1 MLEGLKEWALELVN
15 SYGQLGLFVVAF
27 AESSFFPIPPD
38 VLIIALVLPPTNA
51 NPFITGLVC
60 TVGSVSGAI
69 AGWVIGRWGGRP
81 ILDKLFH
88 PEKVQRVERL
98 YDRYGVS
105 AVLIA
110 AFTPIPYKVF
120 TIASGVFKLNIVG
133 FTVAST
139 IGRGMRFFLVAY
151 LTKWFGE
158 WVIKRLDKAMVIALL
173 GVGIVLGAYWLWRQ
187 RQNKLLKSKISRDK
201 SAMPSSDRG
210 NEAF

>member
-1 MLEGLKEWALELVN
+1 MREKEGIDSLLEGLKAWALELVK
-15 SYGQLGLFVVAF
+15 SYGQFGLFVVAF

-38 VLIIALVLPPTNA
+38 VLIIALVLPPTDA

-69 AGWVIGRWGGRP
+69 AGWLIGRWGGRP
-81 ILDKLFH
+81 ILDRLFH
-88 PEKVQRVERL
+88 PEKVQQVEKL

-120 TIASGVFKLNIVG
+120 TIASGVFRLNIIS
-133 FTVAST
+133 FTVASV

-151 LTKWFGE
+151 LTKWFGG
-158 WVIKRLDKAMVIALL
+158 WVIQRLDKAMLAVLVVV
-173 GVGIVLGAYWLWRQ
+173 GVALGAYWIYRK
-187 RQNKLLKSKISRDK
+187 RQNKLVKDKIAGS
-201 SAMPSSDRG
+201 
-210 NEAF
+210 